1 MAQFFNFKE
10 DYFGLNDK
18 DIQRNTELYG
28 LNIYTQKEKEKDHF
42 EPARVILS
50 PAVILMCIAGILRF
64 FTNIFTGI
72 LILVL
77 DAA

>member
-28 LNIYTQKEKEKDHF
+28 LNIYTKKEIITIKEI
-42 EPARVILS
+42 ILY
-50 PAVILMCIAGILRF
+50 
-64 FTNIFTGI
+64 
-72 LILVL
+72 
-77 DAA
+77 

>member
-28 LNIYTQKEKEKDHF
+28 LNIYTKKEKEKDHSS
-42 EPARVILS
+42 RQGL
-50 PAVILMCIAGILRF
+50 F
-64 FTNIFTGI
+64 FPRQ
-72 LILVL
+72 
-77 DAA
+77 

>member
-28 LNIYTQKEKEKDHF
+28 LNIYTKKEKGKGSISS
-42 EPARVILS
+42 RQGL
-50 PAVILMCIAGILRF
+50 F
-64 FTNIFTGI
+64 FPRQ
-72 LILVL
+72 
-77 DAA
+77 